1 MAAMHTGTRIRGRRM
16 RISRRRFVVAAAS
29 MAFRAAR
36 AQDQSKDAPTFS
48 SDVQVVNLLATVRDK
63 KHAILTDL
71 TKDDFEILEN
81 GRPQTIR
88 YFTRET
94 DLPLTIGLMVDTSMS
109 QVNVLN
115 AERGASL
122 RFLDQVLR
130 ENKDHVFIMQFD
142 LVVQTK
148 QPLTSSRRDL
158 SQTLAFVDTPTRRQL
173 RNQSGGGT
181 LLYDAI
187 VDASDEIMKK
197 QTGRKALILMSDGGE
212 NGSDA
217 TLLDAIEAAQRA
229 ETLVYTILFS
239 DGAYGADP
247 GIMQQLAKETGGAYF
262 RVSKK
267 QTIDQVF
274 DLIQEDLR
282 SQYSIGYVSDTPPA
296 IGGFRKLQLVLK
308 KPGLVVQSRDK
319 YWAGPPDEAK

>member
-1 MAAMHTGTRIRGRRM
+1 MTL
-16 RISRRRFVVAAAS
+16 SRRRFALAAAS
-29 MAFRAAR
+29 VALRTAR
-36 AQDQSKDAPTFS
+36 AQNEPKSDEPTFS

-63 KHAILTDL
+63 NHAILRDL
-71 TKDDFEILEN
+71 TKDDFQVLEN
-81 GRPQTIR
+81 GHPQTIR

-158 SQTLAFVDTPTRRQL
+158 SEALAFVDTPTRRQL
-173 RNQSGGGT
+173 QSQAGGGT
-181 LLYDAI
+181 LLFDAI
-187 VDASDEIMKK
+187 VDASREIMKK
-197 QTGRKALILMSDGGE
+197 QTGRKALIVMSDGGE

-217 TLLDAIEAAQRA
+217 TLNDAIEAAQRA

-247 GIMQQLAKETGGAYF
+247 GIMQRLAKETGGGYF

-267 QTIDQVF
+267 ETIDQVF

-282 SQYSIGYVSDTPPA
+282 SQYSIGYVSDSPPV
-296 IGGFRKLQLVLK
+296 IGAFRKLQLLLK

-319 YWAGPPDEAK
+319 YWAGPPDQK